1 MSFLI
6 ISFCS
11 QAKRL
16 ITNEFAA
23 IKVIK
28 LEPGEVFISMTYF
41 SAFLTAFHIV
51 VHFLDGSS
59 KFAELEV
66 IT

>member
-1 MSFLI
+1 MLLFHNTTSSF
-6 ISFCS
+6 

-28 LEPGEVFISMTYF
+28 LEPGVCAYVCIY
-41 SAFLTAFHIV
+41 LV
-51 VHFLDGSS
+51 VAVYVQDMD
-59 KFAELEV
+59 
-66 IT
+66 